1 MLPPGRARLA
11 TRPLPTGSAT
21 DVITTGMTDVA
32 CCAARAPRGS
42 RRDDDI
48 DFDPDEFDRDLSDPV
63 VATFRPPVLNR
74 DVAALGPAEF
84 A

>member
-1 MLPPGRARLA
+1 M
-11 TRPLPTGSAT
+11 
-21 DVITTGMTDVA
+21 TTGMTDVA
-32 CCAARAPRGS
+32 CFAAKGCRGS
-42 RRDDDI
+42 RRDNDI
-48 DFDPDEFDRDLSDPV
+48 DFDPDEFDRNLSDSV